1 MPAYEYVA
9 LDPAGKKIKGSIDA
23 ENLRAARQRLRG
35 QGIFPS
41 EIREGME
48 ATNKK
53 NRDVKNIFK
62 SNKIQT
68 KILAVSTRQLAT
80 LLNSGLPLVAA
91 LQALTEQSDSP
102 VAKRTFVELREA
114 VEGGAPLAKSLAQF
128 PDSFPRLYINMV
140 ASGEASGTLDS
151 VLENL
156 ATYLEAQME
165 LRRRVVSALFYPAL
179 MLILCT
185 LVVVGLVVF
194 VVPMIVDI
202 FQKQGAVLPL
212 PTRIMIWISDFMIY
226 YWWLPVLAIFGGVSG
241 FRKYYRSVKGRATI
255 DNLLL
260 RLPIFGSIYQKVA
273 TARVA
278 GTMGTLVASGVGLLS
293 AMEITRNI
301 IGNVHLQQALDT
313 AKDGVREG
321 RSLAREL
328 QKSGRFPSLLSH
340 MIAIG
345 ETSGKLEQMLQKAGK
360 TYENEANATLAG
372 IATLIEPFMIIGVG
386 LIVLC
391 VVLSILMPMMDLIS
405 VMGH

>member
-1 MPAYEYVA
+1 
-9 LDPAGKKIKGSIDA
+9 
-23 ENLRAARQRLRG
+23 
-35 QGIFPS
+35 
-41 EIREGME
+41 
-48 ATNKK
+48 
-53 NRDVKNIFK
+53 
-62 SNKIQT
+62 
-68 KILAVSTRQLAT
+68 
-80 LLNSGLPLVAA
+80 
-91 LQALTEQSDSP
+91 
-102 VAKRTFVELREA
+102 
-114 VEGGAPLAKSLAQF
+114 
-128 PDSFPRLYINMV
+128 
-140 ASGEASGTLDS
+140 
-151 VLENL
+151 
-156 ATYLEAQME
+156 
-165 LRRRVVSALFYPAL
+165 

>member
-41 EIREGME
+41 DIREGME
-48 ATNKK
+48 TTSKK
-53 NRDVKNIFK
+53 NRDVKNIFQ
-62 SNKIQT
+62 SNKIPT
-68 KILAVSTRQLAT
+68 KMLAVSTRQLAT

-102 VAKRTFVELREA
+102 IAKRTFVELREA

-156 ATYLEAQME
+156 AGYLEAQME

-226 YWWLPVLAIFGGVSG
+226 YWWLPVLAGFAGVSG
-241 FRKYYRSVKGRATI
+241 FRKYYKSVKGRATV
-255 DNLLL
+255 DNILL

-301 IGNVHLQQALDT
+301 IGNVHLQNALDT